1 MKHPAKDTKSKISG
15 YFEEIK
21 RPLITEGEY
30 LVTIQNW
37 ESIQMYDR
45 YKLVIHCEV
54 QDGDQV
60 HPMAYFCNLM
70 LDTEK
75 KIKLPGKRS
84 NFYKMTKSLL
94 KRNNA
99 LYNLDDLINLK
110 CIAVVG
116 TCTVDDRKQL
126 KPESEHYSVIRSFRL
141 KDEISETHFDDVPF

>member
-60 HPMAYFCNLM
+60 YPMAYFCNLM
-70 LDTEK
+70 LDAEK
-75 KIKLPGKRS
+75 KLSFLAKEVIS
-84 NFYKMTKSLL
+84 TK
-94 KRNNA
+94 
-99 LYNLDDLINLK
+99 
-110 CIAVVG
+110 
-116 TCTVDDRKQL
+116 
-126 KPESEHYSVIRSFRL
+126 
-141 KDEISETHFDDVPF
+141 